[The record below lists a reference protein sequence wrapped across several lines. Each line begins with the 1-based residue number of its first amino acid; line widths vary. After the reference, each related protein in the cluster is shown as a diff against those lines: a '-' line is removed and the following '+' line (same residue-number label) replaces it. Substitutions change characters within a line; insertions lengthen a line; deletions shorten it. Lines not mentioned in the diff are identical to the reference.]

1 MNIFKDHFQP
11 NTSPDPQER
20 IGLVFL
26 FFRHEM
32 VLRSAVS
39 HLGWGFFFFFLT
51 LMPAMYPRSITSGLW
66 EWLTR
71 HRVFYAPQMT
81 PKCSKCSENPEH
93 FKSKVPFTTLLQFL
107 FNFSLAIYRVFVFVY
122 FLF

>member
-1 MNIFKDHFQP
+1 MAGWHHQHNGHGSGWTPAVGDRQG
-11 NTSPDPQER
+11 
-20 IGLVFL
+20 GLVCCSSWGCKQTDTTERLNRTERKCWRWDSGISIFL
-26 FFRHEM
+26 AF
-32 VLRSAVS
+32 
-39 HLGWGFFFFFLT
+39 
-51 LMPAMYPRSITSGLW
+51 
-66 EWLTR
+66 
-71 HRVFYAPQMT
+71 QMT